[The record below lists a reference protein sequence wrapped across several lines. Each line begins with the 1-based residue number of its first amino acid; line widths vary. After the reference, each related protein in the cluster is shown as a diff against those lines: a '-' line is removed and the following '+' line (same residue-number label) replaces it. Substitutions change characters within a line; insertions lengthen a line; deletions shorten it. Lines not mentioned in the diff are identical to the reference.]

1 MNLKSLSLFIIL
13 ILSFTIVGYFLGKN
27 STKIPL
33 FSEQRH
39 QGSYQFINPLL
50 ECDTASFSA
59 NAALDD
65 LRHQVLMTI
74 DELETSK
81 QISFASLYYRDL
93 NNGPWFGINE
103 KELFSP
109 ASLVKVPVM
118 MTYFKKAESDPSF
131 LNQTTTIDNQNTY
144 SQSILPSVTLSP
156 EKTYTYEELIENMII
171 YSDNQSYETLQK
183 DIDNSLL
190 VHTYSDLGIDI
201 SRAYDDP
208 SGNIISVK
216 SYAAFFRILFNASYL
231 NKEYSE
237 KALKILSQV
246 KYTDALVKGI
256 NDPNVTISHK
266 FGERTYETTGERQ
279 LHDCG
284 IVYVPNKPYLICI
297 MTRGSD
303 FSKLSNS
310 IAKLSGIVY
319 QSVISSSK

>member
-1 MNLKSLSLFIIL
+1 MNLKSLPLFIVL
-13 ILSFTIVGYFLGKN
+13 TIFSAIIGYFVGKN
-27 STKIPL
+27 SIKIPL

-50 ECDTASFSA
+50 ECDSASFSSS
-59 NAALDD
+59 AALDD
-65 LRHQVLMTI
+65 LRHQVSITI
-74 DELETSK
+74 DELKNSN

-109 ASLVKVPVM
+109 ASLVKVPIM
-118 MTYFKKAESDPSF
+118 ITYFKKAESDPSF
-131 LNQTTTIDNQNTY
+131 LTQSVTLENQNTY
-144 SQSILPSVTLSP
+144 TQNIPPSVTLSP
-156 EKTYTYEELIENMII
+156 EKTYTYEDLIENMII

-183 DIDNSLL
+183 NIDNNLL

-201 SRAYDDP
+201 SKAYDDP
-208 SGNIISVK
+208 AGNIISVK

-237 KALKILSQV
+237 KALKILSQI
-246 KYTDALVKGI
+246 KYTDALVKGV
-256 NDPNVTISHK
+256 NNPNITISHK
-266 FGERTYETTGERQ
+266 FGERTYESTGEKQ

-284 IVYVPNKPYLICI
+284 IVYAPNKPYLICI
-297 MTRGSD
+297 MTRGTD

-310 IAKLSGIVY
+310 IAKLSNIVF
-319 QSVISSSK
+319 QSITSNLK